1 MKKIFAG
8 IMAGVLAVT
17 MAGSLAGCGTGDD
30 ENTLVVWVS
39 NPLKPDYESL
49 LALPGGET
57 NRMALY
63 TQAVVESFEAAHE
76 GVTVRLENRGWMD
89 ALNSQ
94 VLSAAQSNSLPD
106 LMMGEMYMPIYME
119 RGLLKPLD
127 LGEYADVLPSGIADS
142 VTKDGQ
148 LYGAPFSTG
157 VFALQYNPAVLEAAG
172 IPEEDWIPETWDE
185 LLVNSQKVAEANT
198 VNGTVSTGGFL
209 INNVAGISGAFRALP
224 FVRQAGGDFL
234 NANGEPD
241 FASDAA
247 KQAYTFLSQLA
258 KTTVTGSLDITAE
271 DQLHNL
277 FISGAAAYQVEGPWT
292 LAEADDSF
300 RAAPLPQPTA
310 DSDTNANAYV
320 GNLIMAKTRDCDND
334 ELADAFVQHLLSPE
348 MQWELFKADVRLPT
362 NMDFLTERR
371 ADMIAERSYFETY
384 IDIMLEGGFTGG
396 LPSFSR
402 NASRIWETWGSFY
415 RNVLLCDVLS
425 EIGPM
430 ADNFNETVK
439 GLI

>member
-1 MKKIFAG
+1 MKRI
-8 IMAGVLAVT
+8 
-17 MAGSLAGCGTGDD
+17 LAGFLTGILALTMLAGFAACAPARD

-39 NPLKPDYESL
+39 DPLKPDYESL
-49 LALPGGET
+49 LSLPGGED

-63 TQAVVESFEAAHE
+63 TKRVVESFEREHE

-94 VLSAAQSNSLPD
+94 VLGAAQSNTLPD
-106 LMMGEMYMPIYME
+106 LMMGEMYMPIYLE

-127 LGEYADVLPSGIADS
+127 LGEYADVLPAGIVES
-142 VTKDGQ
+142 VIKDGQ

-185 LLVNSQKVAEANT
+185 LLANSQKVAEANT

-234 NANGEPD
+234 NADGEPD
-241 FASDAA
+241 FASSAA

-292 LAEADDSF
+292 LAEADDTF
-300 RAAPLPQPTA
+300 GAAPLPQPTA
-310 DSDTNANAYV
+310 QSDTNANAYV
-320 GNLIMAKTRDCDND
+320 GNLIMAKTRDCVND
-334 ELADAFVQHLLSPE
+334 DLADAFVRHLLSPE
-348 MQWELFKADVRLPT
+348 MQWELFQADMRLPT
-362 NMDFLTERR
+362 NIDFLTDRR
-371 ADMIAERSYFETY
+371 ADMIAERPYFETY
-384 IDIMLEGGFTGG
+384 IDIMLEGGFSGG
-396 LPSFSR
+396 LPSFNR
-402 NASRIWETWGSFY
+402 NSSRIWETWGSFY
-415 RNVLLCDVLS
+415 RNVLLCESLD
-425 EIGPM
+425 EIGGL
-430 ADNFNETVK
+430 ADSFNNTIKDLV
-439 GLI
+439 